1 MEYIVFCTGMRSTR
15 EICLFRQAMKRGC
28 WKLNPIEIN
37 LFSYFL
43 FEVNEAGNQ
52 KYKISQCQSQ
62 EITLSKYVGS
72 FLHSFYFYD
81 N

>member
-1 MEYIVFCTGMRSTR
+1 MFCTGMRSTR

-37 LFSYFL
+37 LFYYFL
-43 FEVNEAGNQ
+43 FEVNEAGN
-52 KYKISQCQSQ
+52 QSQ